1 MKSKGEILKEID
13 KIKLNYS
20 RGNFKIFN
28 NFDVVIK
35 NFDYLIEYFETNDL
49 WKKLCLALTNYYFTC
64 ACLLLLLRV
73 LNIMLLKN

>member
-28 NFDVVIK
+28 NLSWYI
-35 NFDYLIEYFETNDL
+35 
-49 WKKLCLALTNYYFTC
+49 
-64 ACLLLLLRV
+64 
-73 LNIMLLKN
+73 

>member
-35 NFDYLIEYFETNDL
+35 LQNLFS
-49 WKKLCLALTNYYFTC
+49 
-64 ACLLLLLRV
+64 
-73 LNIMLLKN
+73 